1 MNTQDQL
8 DDLTTTIGDALRKT
22 WLKGYTTA
30 SAEILGQAIGE
41 IEQRATGLED
51 NSGNADIIQGLS
63 IAAAI
68 VKGLLK

>member
-1 MNTQDQL
+1 
-8 DDLTTTIGDALRKT
+8 
-22 WLKGYTTA
+22 
-30 SAEILGQAIGE
+30 LGQAIGE

-51 NSGNADIIQGLS
+51 NGGNADLIQGLN